1 MAKPGQKW
9 KNSLKTTPVE
19 PPRGFFSAHVDDKGR
34 LKLPVE
40 LQQYLTAIGDEKY
53 FVTSVDDRIA
63 RIYPISVWKGNE
75 KVLEELATEDPDA
88 AEALAFVAND
98 YGAEAK
104 VDPQGR
110 MTLPT
115 DLRRALALENQ
126 EVRLDCS
133 QGAINVY
140 SKAEYEAR
148 KQKAKDMLA
157 EKLKTR
163 QIEGIQVAAR
173 GMSNACTCRSC
184 SPNVWSIWPFG
195 RMAFIWTR
203 RRDWAGI
210 RARSRR
216 D

>member
-1 MAKPGQKW
+1 VDEKPQ
-9 KNSLKTTPVE
+9 TTPVE

-40 LQQYLTAIGDEKY
+40 LQQYFTAIGDEKY

-75 KVLEELATEDPDA
+75 KILEALATEDPDA

-133 QGAINVY
+133 QGGAINIY
-140 SKAEYEAR
+140 SKTEYEER
-148 KQKAKDMLA
+148 KRKAKDSLA
-157 EKLKTR
+157 EKLKTAKLK
-163 QIEGIQVAAR
+163 G
-173 GMSNACTCRSC
+173 
-184 SPNVWSIWPFG
+184 FK
-195 RMAFIWTR
+195 
-203 RRDWAGI
+203 
-210 RARSRR
+210 
-216 D
+216 

>member
-1 MAKPGQKW
+1 VAEFIQAESGQNRTKVEEQPQ
-9 KNSLKTTPVE
+9 KTPVE

-40 LQQYLTAIGDEKY
+40 LQQYFTAVGDEKY

-63 RIYPISVWKGNE
+63 RIYPISVWKVNE
-75 KVLEELATEDPDA
+75 KVLEDLAIEDPDA

-115 DLRRALALENQ
+115 DLRRALAIENQ

-133 QGAINVY
+133 QGAVNIY

-148 KQKAKDMLA
+148 KVRAKDMLA
-157 EKLKTR
+157 DKLKT
-163 QIEGIQVAAR
+163 AR
-173 GMSNACTCRSC
+173 MKG
-184 SPNVWSIWPFG
+184 FK
-195 RMAFIWTR
+195 
-203 RRDWAGI
+203 
-210 RARSRR
+210 
-216 D
+216 

>member
-1 MAKPGQKW
+1 LQSFLESWQNPFKAESGQIWTKVEDQPQ
-9 KNSLKTTPVE
+9 TAPVDS
-19 PPRGFFSAHVDDKGR
+19 PRGFFSAHVDDKGR

-40 LQQYLTAIGDEKY
+40 FQQYLTAIGDEKY

-75 KVLEELATEDPDA
+75 KILEALATEDPDA

-133 QGAINVY
+133 GGAINVY

-148 KQKAKDMLA
+148 KHKAKDGLA
-157 EKLKTR
+157 DKLK
-163 QIEGIQVAAR
+163 
-173 GMSNACTCRSC
+173 
-184 SPNVWSIWPFG
+184 
-195 RMAFIWTR
+195 MAKLKGFK
-203 RRDWAGI
+203 
-210 RARSRR
+210 
-216 D
+216 

>member
-1 MAKPGQKW
+1 MDEKPQ
-9 KNSLKTTPVE
+9 TAPVE
-19 PPRGFFSAHVDDKGR
+19 PPRGFFSASVDDKGR
-34 LKLPVE
+34 LKLPVDV
-40 LQQYLTAIGDEKY
+40 QQYLAKLGDERF

-63 RIYPISVWKGNE
+63 KIYPISLWIGNE

-133 QGAINVY
+133 QGVINIY

-148 KQKAKDMLA
+148 KQKAKDSLE
-157 EKLKTR
+157 EKLKTAKLK
-163 QIEGIQVAAR
+163 G
-173 GMSNACTCRSC
+173 
-184 SPNVWSIWPFG
+184 FK
-195 RMAFIWTR
+195 
-203 RRDWAGI
+203 
-210 RARSRR
+210 
-216 D
+216 

>member
-1 MAKPGQKW
+1 MDEKPQ
-9 KNSLKTTPVE
+9 TTPVE

-40 LQQYLTAIGDEKY
+40 LQQYFTAIGDEKY

-75 KVLEELATEDPDA
+75 KILETLATEDPDA

-133 QGAINVY
+133 QGVINVY

-148 KQKAKDMLA
+148 KHKAKDSLA
-157 EKLKTR
+157 DKLKTAKLK
-163 QIEGIQVAAR
+163 G
-173 GMSNACTCRSC
+173 
-184 SPNVWSIWPFG
+184 FK
-195 RMAFIWTR
+195 
-203 RRDWAGI
+203 
-210 RARSRR
+210 
-216 D
+216 

>member
-1 MAKPGQKW
+1 MEEKPQ
-9 KNSLKTTPVE
+9 TTLVE

-34 LKLPVE
+34 LKLPVDV
-40 LQQYLTAIGDEKY
+40 QQYLVALGDERF
-53 FVTSVDDRIA
+53 FVTSVDGRTA

-75 KVLEELATEDPDA
+75 KVLEALAMEDPDA
-88 AEALAFVAND
+88 ADALAFMAND

-110 MTLPT
+110 VTLST

-148 KQKAKDMLA
+148 KRQAQDKLG
-157 EKLKTR
+157 EKLK
-163 QIEGIQVAAR
+163 AAKLK
-173 GMSNACTCRSC
+173 G
-184 SPNVWSIWPFG
+184 FK
-195 RMAFIWTR
+195 
-203 RRDWAGI
+203 
-210 RARSRR
+210 
-216 D
+216 

>member
-1 MAKPGQKW
+1 VDEKPQ
-9 KNSLKTTPVE
+9 TTPVE

-40 LQQYLTAIGDEKY
+40 LQQYFTAIGDEKY

-75 KVLEELATEDPDA
+75 KVLEQLATEDPDA

-110 MTLPT
+110 LTLPT

-133 QGAINVY
+133 QSGVNIY

-148 KQKAKDMLA
+148 KVKAKDMLA
-157 EKLKTR
+157 AKLKTAKLK
-163 QIEGIQVAAR
+163 G
-173 GMSNACTCRSC
+173 
-184 SPNVWSIWPFG
+184 FK
-195 RMAFIWTR
+195 
-203 RRDWAGI
+203 
-210 RARSRR
+210 
-216 D
+216 

>member
-1 MAKPGQKW
+1 VDEKPQ
-9 KNSLKTTPVE
+9 STPVE
-19 PPRGFFSAHVDDKGR
+19 PPRGFFSAHIDDKGR
-34 LKLPVE
+34 LKFPVE
-40 LQQYLTAIGDEKY
+40 LQQYFAAIGDEKY

-75 KVLEELATEDPDA
+75 KVLEQLATEDPDA

-98 YGAEAK
+98 YGAETK

-115 DLRRALALENQ
+115 DLRRALSLENQ

-133 QGAINVY
+133 QGAINIY

-157 EKLKTR
+157 DKLK
-163 QIEGIQVAAR
+163 AAKLK
-173 GMSNACTCRSC
+173 G
-184 SPNVWSIWPFG
+184 FK
-195 RMAFIWTR
+195 
-203 RRDWAGI
+203 
-210 RARSRR
+210 
-216 D
+216 

>member
-1 MAKPGQKW
+1 VEEQPQTA
-9 KNSLKTTPVE
+9 PVE

-34 LKLPVE
+34 LKLPVD
-40 LQQYLTAIGDEKY
+40 LQQYLTAIGDEKF

-75 KVLEELATEDPDA
+75 KVLEALATQDPDA
-88 AEALAFVAND
+88 AEALSFVSND

-126 EVRLDCS
+126 EVRLDWS

-140 SKAEYEAR
+140 SKAEYEACKR
-148 KQKAKDMLA
+148 RAKDSLA
-157 EKLKTR
+157 EKLK
-163 QIEGIQVAAR
+163 AAKLK
-173 GMSNACTCRSC
+173 G
-184 SPNVWSIWPFG
+184 FK
-195 RMAFIWTR
+195 
-203 RRDWAGI
+203 
-210 RARSRR
+210 
-216 D
+216 

>member
-1 MAKPGQKW
+1 MDEKPQK
-9 KNSLKTTPVE
+9 TPVE

-40 LQQYLTAIGDEKY
+40 LQQYFTAVGDEKY

-75 KVLEELATEDPDA
+75 KVLDELATEDPDA

-98 YGAEAK
+98 YGAEAR

-133 QGAINVY
+133 QGAINIY

-157 EKLKTR
+157 EKLKTAKLK
-163 QIEGIQVAAR
+163 G
-173 GMSNACTCRSC
+173 
-184 SPNVWSIWPFG
+184 FK
-195 RMAFIWTR
+195 
-203 RRDWAGI
+203 
-210 RARSRR
+210 
-216 D
+216 